1 MVPEGSAFPV
11 ANAFDV
17 VVREYLLATGFLPV
31 ENRKGGGSAPGS
43 EGEIPF

>member
-17 VVREYLLATGFLPV
+17 VVCEYLLTTGFLPV
-31 ENRKGGGSAPGS
+31 GNRKGSAPDC
-43 EGEIPF
+43 EDEIPL